1 MYKKILPFFI
11 SFSFLTASAQ
21 IGINTTNIDNGV
33 MLEIDSDDSGILIPR
48 ITLSSTTDNTTIPGT
63 LTNGTLIYNTTA
75 NATLQEGF
83 YYWQNTEWVLIST
96 GSNDNV
102 YTTNGTLN
110 TNRTINTGTNIFQ
123 LSGEALRNGFSLK
136 RTNNSLERGL
146 SFQNSGNNYDASIFM
161 ESNTGSGLVFA
172 TGGNVSDASTLG
184 RTLTLQDD
192 QSITFDTYGSGTF
205 TGTPTQNL
213 MVDTDGNVIEEA
225 LNYGVQ
231 FYSYNITPAA
241 SPDLNALERNNT
253 VSRSGFYTGNL
264 NNVNALKPS
273 NDDGFV
279 IKIVGTYEVQNTGV
293 FNFSEDSD
301 DGARIYVDGSLVLN
315 GWADSGS
322 GQVNTGGV
330 RLAKGKHTFEFW
342 YYENAGGEAFSFS
355 WGTNADGNSGVINAS
370 QFTVE

>member
-1 MYKKILPFFI
+1 MYKIVLPFFI
-11 SFSFLTASAQ
+11 LFSFLTASAQ

-33 MLEIDSDDSGILIPR
+33 MLEIDSNNSGVLIPR
-48 ITLSSTTDNTTIPGT
+48 ITLNSITDNTTIPGT

-83 YYWQNTEWVLIST
+83 YYWQNRSWVLISSGT
-96 GSNDNV
+96 NDNI

-110 TNRTINTGTNIFQ
+110 TDRTINTDTHMFQ
-123 LSGEALRNGFSLK
+123 LSGDALRNALSLQ

-184 RTLTLQDD
+184 NTLTLQDD
-192 QSITFDTYGSGTF
+192 QSITFNTYGSGTF

-231 FYSYNITPAA
+231 FYSYNITPAS
-241 SPDLNALERNNT
+241 SPDLNALERNNA
-253 VSRSGFYTGNL
+253 VNRSGSYTGNL
-264 NNVNALKPS
+264 NNVGALKPT
-273 NDDGFV
+273 NNDGFV
-279 IKIVGTYEVQNTGV
+279 IKIVGTYEVQNTGI

-301 DGARIYVDGSLVLN
+301 DGARIYIDGSLVLN
-315 GWADSGS
+315 GWTDSSAGE
-322 GQVNTGGV
+322 VNRASV
-330 RLAKGKHTFEFW
+330 RLAKGKHKFEFW
-342 YYENAGGEAFSFS
+342 YYENAGDQSFSFN
-355 WGTNADGNSGVINAS
+355 WGTNPDGNTGVINAS